1 MPPPPGRQGKDLTQ
15 GPILSS
21 LVLFALPTLGSSVL
35 QSLNGSINA
44 VWIGRFLGE
53 AALTATSNANLVM
66 FLMLGTVFGFGI
78 AATILVGQA
87 VGSKDVDMARRVV
100 GAAAFWFFFI
110 SIIIAIAGW
119 IFTPNLLHLL
129 DTPLP
134 AVPLATR
141 YLRVIFLAI
150 PAMFFLNFLMMAM
163 RGAGDA
169 VTPMIFMGLSALIDV
184 ALNPVLILGLGP
196 APEMGIAGSATAT
209 LIAQFI
215 ALVGMIAYIYRK
227 DIVIRLRGAEFAYLR
242 PAPELSKSIIVKGF
256 PMGMQLLVVSGSAVV
271 MIGFVNGYGV
281 LTAAAYGVTA
291 QLWSYIQMPAMALG
305 AAASAMAAQNIGAGK
320 WDRVDAVTR
329 AGIGSNIL
337 LTGTL
342 VALIYFADR
351 IALELF
357 LGGDSPSIPIAM
369 HINTVVSWSFV
380 LFGVTMVV
388 FGTVRSTGAV
398 VPPLIIIIIALIGV
412 RIGFTLLLQP
422 AWGAEAIWWSY
433 PVSSAV
439 SMTLAILYY
448 RYGKWRSASMISN
461 NAEVSEQEAS
471 VPCENAADAA
481 NARAGFQ

>member
-1 MPPPPGRQGKDLTQ
+1 MGTDKVRKSRNLTT
-15 GPILSS
+15 GPIFST

-87 VGSKDVDMARRVV
+87 IGRKDVDTARRVV

-110 SIIIAIAGW
+110 SILIASAGW
-119 IFTPNLLHLL
+119 MFTPDLLRLL

-134 AVPLATR
+134 AVPLAIS

-169 VTPMIFMGLSALIDV
+169 VTPLIFMGLSAVIDV
-184 ALNPVLILGLGP
+184 ILNPVLILGLGP

-209 LIAQFI
+209 LIAQVI
-215 ALVGMIAYIYRK
+215 ALAGMIAYIYRK
-227 DIVIRLRGAEFAYLR
+227 NLVIRLRGSEFAYLR
-242 PAPELSKSIIVKGF
+242 PAPELSKSIIAKGF

-291 QLWSYIQMPAMALG
+291 QLWGYIQMPAMALG

-329 AGIGSNIL
+329 AGISANIV
-337 LTGTL
+337 LTGSL
-342 VALIYFADR
+342 VVLIYFADR
-351 IALELF
+351 FALQLF
-357 LGGDSPSIPIAM
+357 LGSDSPSIVIAM
-369 HINTVVSWSFV
+369 HINSVVSWSFV

-398 VPPLIIIIIALIGV
+398 VPPLIIIIMSLIGV
-412 RIGFTLLLQP
+412 RIGFVLALQP
-422 AWGAEAIWWSY
+422 VWEAEAIWWSY
-433 PVSSAV
+433 PVSSMV

-448 RYGKWRSASMISN
+448 RFGKWRSASMISETP
-461 NAEVSEQEAS
+461 EVSEQEAAI
-471 VPCENAADAA
+471 PY
-481 NARAGFQ
+481 